1 MRVFVGLCVL
11 MLYAAAH
18 GAAHVEFINSEE
30 ARAANRP
37 FSDAVRVGD
46 MLYLSGAIG
55 IKPGAST
62 PVSGG
67 IGPQVRQTMENIKA
81 VLAAN
86 GATLD
91 QVVKCTVMLADIDD
105 YAAMNAIYVQY
116 FPGEKPARS
125 TFAASGLALG
135 AKAEVECWAVLKS
148 P

>member
-1 MRVFVGLCVL
+1 MRVFVTLCVL
-11 MLYAAAH
+11 MFAAPLAQAAAQ
-18 GAAHVEFINSEE
+18 VEFINSEA

-37 FSDAVRVGD
+37 FSEAVRVGN

-55 IKPGAST
+55 VKAGEST

-67 IGPQVRQTMENIKA
+67 VEPQVRQTMENIKA
-81 VLAAN
+81 LLEGN

-135 AKAEVECWAVLKS
+135 AKAEVECWAVLD
-148 P
+148 